1 MSKPLTLQI
10 RPRGKPIR
18 KLPEDLSTSS
28 TTTTATLYSQL
39 SQATSYSV
47 HQLRITKGS
56 DGSVIPNSTSISLSS
71 LGLRDQ
77 SQIMVK
83 DLGPQIAWRTVFLI
97 EYLGPI
103 LIHPL
108 IYLARP
114 YIYPHATKDPSA
126 LQTYTMSLI
135 VLHFLKREFETI
147 FIHKFSAA
155 TMPLRNIFKNCAH
168 YWLLAGANIAAW
180 IYAPTS
186 PTAAQHANF
195 LLLYTG
201 LALYTIGE
209 LGNLSVHYTLA
220 KLRSPGG
227 TERGIPRGFLFDL
240 VTCPNY
246 FTETLSW
253 IGVYFV
259 SGLSWSV
266 LVFAIASV
274 GQMALWAKKKEMR
287 YRKEF
292 PGKYQKKRFYMF
304 PGIY

>member
-10 RPRGKPIR
+10 RPRGKPISR
-18 KLPEDLSTSS
+18 LPENISTSTE
-28 TTTTATLYSQL
+28 TTTSTLYSQL

-56 DGSVIPNSTSISLSS
+56 DGSVIPNDKSTTLSS

-83 DLGPQIAWRTVFLI
+83 YLGTQIACRTVFVV

-108 IYLARP
+108 VYLARP
-114 YIYPHATKDPSA
+114 YIYPKAAKQPSP
-126 LQTYTMSLI
+126 LQTYTMALI
-135 VLHFLKREFETI
+135 VLHFMKREVETI

-168 YWLLAGANIAAW
+168 YWLLAGVNIAAW
-180 IYAPTS
+180 IYAS
-186 PTAAQHANF
+186 SAPTAQPASPI
-195 LLLYTG
+195 LLYTG
-201 LALYTIGE
+201 LVLYLVGE
-209 LGNLSVHYTLA
+209 SGNLSAHWTLA
-220 KLRSPGG
+220 NLRSPGG
-227 TERGIPRGFLFDL
+227 TERGIPKGFLFDL

-253 IGVYFV
+253 IGVYLV

-266 LVFAIASV
+266 VVFAAASI
-274 GQMALWAKKKEMR
+274 GQMALWAKKKEIR

-292 PGKYQKKRFYMF
+292 GGKYKKKSYFMF